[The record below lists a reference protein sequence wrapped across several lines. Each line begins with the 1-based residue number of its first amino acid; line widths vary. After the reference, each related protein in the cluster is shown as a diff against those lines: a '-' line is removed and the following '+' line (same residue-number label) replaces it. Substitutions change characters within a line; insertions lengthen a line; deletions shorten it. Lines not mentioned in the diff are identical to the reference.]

1 MIFEFPECAE
11 GTKTREL
18 VVMLGHRPIFNI
30 GMNPQTK
37 HCTLS
42 LRDFPVVAQILDDGQ
57 SSAQATVREYRNEV
71 KMEPVKKKKDKV
83 ERQASKE
90 KLNIKTEASAEVER
104 PKFDPLAFIKND
116 K

>member
-37 HCTLS
+37 HCTLP

-71 KMEPVKKKKDKV
+71 KMEPVKKKKPALV
-83 ERQASKE
+83 EPLAKA
-90 KLNIKTEASAEVER
+90 KIDIKTEALEK
-104 PKFDPLAFIKND
+104 PKFDPLAFIKKD